1 MRAHLLAILLL
12 SFLGMADTL
21 YLSLSKDTGPVPCHI
36 TEGCGDVLTSKYSE
50 VAGVP
55 ISWVGFAFY
64 VTVFGVT
71 VFEAFGEQRVVHL
84 LIWPASAALASSA
97 VLVGIQAF
105 VLEAWCEYCLAAA
118 GLSTGI
124 FVAVLVS
131 RKSSFVT
138 VH

>member
-1 MRAHLLAILLL
+1 MRAHLLAILIL

-21 YLSLSKDTGPVPCHI
+21 YLSLSRDTGPVPCHI
-36 TEGCGDVLTSKYSE
+36 TEGCGDVLTSEYSE

-55 ISWVGFAFY
+55 ISWLGFAFY

-71 VFEAFGEQRVVHL
+71 VFEAFGEQRLVHF

-105 VLEAWCEYCLAAA
+105 VLEAWCEYCLASA

-124 FVAVLVS
+124 FVAVL
-131 RKSSFVT
+131 FGT
-138 VH
+138 GTGE

>member
-1 MRAHLLAILLL
+1 MRAHLLAILIL

-21 YLSLSKDTGPVPCHI
+21 YLSLSRDTGPVPCHI
-36 TEGCGDVLTSKYSE
+36 TEGCGDVLTSEYSE
-50 VAGVP
+50 VAGMP
-55 ISWVGFAFY
+55 ISWLGFAFY

-71 VFEAFGEQRVVHL
+71 VFEAFGEQRLVHF

-105 VLEAWCEYCLAAA
+105 VLEAWCEYCLASA

-124 FVAVLVS
+124 FVAVLFG
-131 RKSSFVT
+131 RT
-138 VH
+138 TGTGE

>member
-1 MRAHLLAILLL
+1 MRAHLLAILIL

-21 YLSLSKDTGPVPCHI
+21 YLALSRDKGPVPCHI
-36 TEGCGDVLTSKYSE
+36 TEGCGDVLTSEYSE

-55 ISWVGFAFY
+55 ISWLGFAFY

-71 VFEAFGEQRVVHL
+71 VFEAFGEQRLVHF

-105 VLEAWCEYCLAAA
+105 VLEAWCEYCLASA

-124 FVAVLVS
+124 FVAVLFG
-131 RKSSFVT
+131 RT
-138 VH
+138 TGTGE

>member
-1 MRAHLLAILLL
+1 MRAHLLAILIL

-21 YLSLSKDTGPVPCHI
+21 YLSLSRDTGPVPCHI
-36 TEGCGDVLTSKYSE
+36 TEGCGDVLTSEYSE

-55 ISWVGFAFY
+55 ISWLGFAFY

-71 VFEAFGEQRVVHL
+71 VFEAFGEQRLVHF
-84 LIWPASAALASSA
+84 LIGPASAALASSA

-105 VLEAWCEYCLAAA
+105 VLEAWCEYCLASA

-124 FVAVLVS
+124 FVAVL
-131 RKSSFVT
+131 FGT
-138 VH
+138 GTGE